1 MRQVY
6 NFLNLPFLKVKHQA
20 LLRAVKETEE
30 DMKMAEQE
38 LDMLLGQDYD
48 EFLEQARIRQ
58 SARGEDRQA
67 ARKSFSSASVLK
79 DVGGS
84 DNGKR
89 DARVSKS
96 VDVVRASD
104 GSTNNTAAASTP
116 SHSQTQQS
124 QLPPKKPEEKS
135 KRSNSIM
142 SFFRKKLGRDNGEKE
157 RKQAEAAAEA
167 EELRRIEEEQRK
179 AKANRGAQKEESI
192 DAFTAGN
199 IDDSFFGDVGR
210 PAPIEESES
219 ESDDEVKPR

>member
-1 MRQVY
+1 
-6 NFLNLPFLKVKHQA
+6 
-20 LLRAVKETEE
+20 
-30 DMKMAEQE
+30 MAEQE